1 LRERLNKVKAQTQE
15 KRDKL
20 KALIEEAKQ
29 LNTTIKD
36 LGGKSKGSK

>member
-1 LRERLNKVKAQTQE
+1 LRERLNQVKTQTNE

-20 KALIEEAKQ
+20 KKLIEEAKQ